1 MAEIKKE
8 LKYFWNWLWNSESWL
23 SYLVFLIIVFIIV
36 KFIFLPGLGLIFG
49 TSLPLAIVESSSM
62 EHYAL
67 SGTNPSCNGYDICGN
82 CETNRGFFNK
92 EDYWNTCGTWYEQN
106 TNITKEQFNNFKLS
120 NGFRK
125 GDLMII
131 YGKKQVEIGDIIV
144 FNAGT
149 NHPIIHRVISLDPI
163 QTKGDHNP
171 AQLSVETNI
180 QENQIIG
187 TALAR
192 VPYIGWLKIFFV
204 DLLKGFK

>member
-8 LKYFWNWLWNSESWL
+8 LKHFWNWLWNSESWL
-23 SYLVFLIIVFIIV
+23 SYLVFLVIVFIVV

-49 TSLPLAIVESSSM
+49 TALPLAIVESSSM
-62 EHYAL
+62 EHYSI
-67 SGTNPSCNGYDICGN
+67 SGTNPNCNGYDICGN
-82 CETNRGFFNK
+82 CENTKNFFNK
-92 EDYWNTCGTWYEQN
+92 DNYWTTCGTWYEQN
-106 TNITKEQFNNFKLS
+106 TNVTKEQFNNFRLS

-131 YGKKQVEIGDIIV
+131 YGKKTVEIGDIIV

-149 NHPIIHRVISLDPI
+149 NHPIIHRVISLNPI

-171 AQLSVETNI
+171 SQLSVETNI

-187 TALAR
+187 TALAK
-192 VPYIGWLKIFFV
+192 VPYIGWIKIFFV